1 MKKLKKKIIV
11 KILREL
17 HFQPACYCFDK
28 EFCNTMR
35 NPILDRHGM
44 YVKDFDG
51 DYYFIGYENGKKS
64 RRINIFTTASLN
76 KMFPY
81 ISKAQRKKY
90 DEDMQNAREHYPSF

>member
-17 HFQPACYCFDK
+17 HFLPTYRCLYED
-28 EFCNTMR
+28 FCDRMY

-44 YVKDFDG
+44 YIKDFDG
-51 DYYFIGYENGKKS
+51 DYYIIGYENGKKS
-64 RRINIFTTASLN
+64 RRINIFTAHLN

-90 DEDMQNAREHYPSF
+90 DDDAQNANEHYPSF

>member
-1 MKKLKKKIIV
+1 MKKLRKKIIV
-11 KILREL
+11 KILREM
-17 HFQPACYCFDK
+17 HFQPTFYCLGGDFDK
-28 EFCNTMR
+28 IMR

-51 DYYFIGYENGKKS
+51 DYYIIGYDNGKKS

-81 ISKAQRKKY
+81 
-90 DEDMQNAREHYPSF
+90 PSF

>member
-17 HFQPACYCFDK
+17 HFQPTYYCFDK
-28 EFCNTMR
+28 EFCRIMR

-51 DYYFIGYENGKKS
+51 DYYIIGYKNVKKS
-64 RRINIFTTASLN
+64 RRINIFTTVSLN

-81 ISKAQRKKY
+81 ISKAQLKKY